1 MSPTGSPPTT
11 RLSNFLRSRIT
22 LANRIFLLTSRPETL
37 PDRRRLADSLMRRA
51 GLPSA
56 GQGAHWHGCAAA
68 WTSGAGGTGISSHLS
83 SHRLMVWPWPAPHLR
98 PCLALVSTPSWFAL
112 NAPWRF
118 FRYKC
123 RLRGVHL
130 RFDLL
135 QTLARLPQLGLQIAN
150 LPLLLLHRFDQQGG
164 KAGVIDAASI
174 FAVGFVGDQLGHDCA
189 HFLGNHSDLVLARV
203 LQVVGNAA
211 QLLDF
216 RQRVRESF
224 DVGFPAART
233 VGLPAIGDGMAGA
246 LSDGENVGRSGGANA
261 RLRMI
266 RGAGVFP
273 GV

>member
-1 MSPTGSPPTT
+1 
-11 RLSNFLRSRIT
+11 
-22 LANRIFLLTSRPETL
+22 
-37 PDRRRLADSLMRRA
+37 
-51 GLPSA
+51 
-56 GQGAHWHGCAAA
+56 
-68 WTSGAGGTGISSHLS
+68 
-83 SHRLMVWPWPAPHLR
+83 
-98 PCLALVSTPSWFAL
+98 
-112 NAPWRF
+112 
-118 FRYKC
+118 
-123 RLRGVHL
+123 
-130 RFDLL
+130 
-135 QTLARLPQLGLQIAN
+135 
-150 LPLLLLHRFDQQGG
+150 
-164 KAGVIDAASI
+164 
-174 FAVGFVGDQLGHDCA
+174 
-189 HFLGNHSDLVLARV
+189 VLARV